1 MKKHQRDSGS
11 KHSEKGYQKESL
23 FNFKNHKVEK
33 TNFYHI
39 YIYISKVTKKNNVIN
54 EKEKKEKKIQETI
67 KKY

>member
-39 YIYISKVTKKNNVIN
+39 YIYIKGN
-54 EKEKKEKKIQETI
+54 KKEQCNK
-67 KKY
+67 